1 MKSYFLVCAYSVG
14 VDCGREGTGGGPI
27 WSFELICT
35 KTINGKQK
43 QSRHCLHVSR
53 TVRFPSAAARFARSL
68 CIHCLQF
75 QCRLSARGQ
84 HTASWISRQN
94 SSAQN
99 SKSLIKIYICSTR
112 ANIFLV
118 WLTPPVLGAPA
129 KLMHFSK
136 WYKYKRTQQSK
147 HLHSFCLKITRHI
160 VISAL
165 QPGCLR
171 KRWGSA
177 SIASQLYAANRMSL
191 RIRKHLPAPK
201 MQKVHNVIEDACLL
215 SSLSTQLKL

>member
-1 MKSYFLVCAYSVG
+1 MLQMKSYFLVCAYSVG

-99 SKSLIKIYICSTR
+99 SKSLIKIY
-112 ANIFLV
+112 LQHK
-118 WLTPPVLGAPA
+118 G
-129 KLMHFSK
+129 KHFSSMIDASCA
-136 WYKYKRTQQSK
+136 WRTCQ
-147 HLHSFCLKITRHI
+147 
-160 VISAL
+160 V
-165 QPGCLR
+165 
-171 KRWGSA
+171 
-177 SIASQLYAANRMSL
+177 
-191 RIRKHLPAPK
+191 
-201 MQKVHNVIEDACLL
+201 DAF
-215 SSLSTQLKL
+215 Q